1 MWSVCMWNECVC
13 GMSVYGSERA
23 CGVCVCGMSVYVE
36 CGYVE

>member
-1 MWSVCMWNECVC
+1 MWSERACGVCVC

-36 CGYVE
+36 

>member
-1 MWSVCMWNECVC
+1 MYGSERACGVCVC

-36 CGYVE
+36 